1 MYLKTRVASYAVCLA
16 VIPLL
21 LACAVVGI
29 QAYQLSEEALQDEVM
44 ANLVS
49 RRNLKKSE
57 VESYLKNIQE
67 QVAAQAQSVMLR
79 EASREFSDTY
89 DVYVAQLE
97 ENTISYDPARVQR
110 YYREKFDE
118 VYQERN
124 LKSANVD
131 QIFAQLSNTAI
142 ALQDA

>member
-1 MYLKTRVASYAVCLA
+1 
-16 VIPLL
+16 
-21 LACAVVGI
+21 
-29 QAYQLSEEALQDEVM
+29 M